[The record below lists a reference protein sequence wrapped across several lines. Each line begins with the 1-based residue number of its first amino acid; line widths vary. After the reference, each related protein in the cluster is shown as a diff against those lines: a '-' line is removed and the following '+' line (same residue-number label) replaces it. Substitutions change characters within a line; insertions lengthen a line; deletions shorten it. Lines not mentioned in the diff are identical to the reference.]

1 MIKLEGVRKR
11 FKNGDIEIPVLRGI
25 NLEIKDGEMV
35 ALMGVSGS
43 GKSTL
48 LHILG
53 GVDRVTEGNYFFDD
67 MEVSKLSNAK
77 LENFRRQ
84 NASFVFQQYALM
96 EEYSVY
102 ENIALPLTIKGMSR
116 RNIKKKV
123 NEVMSALNLKELA
136 AKRPRRLSGGEQQ
149 RTAIARAIVSDKK
162 LILADEPTGALD
174 SDNGRNIMEIL
185 VRIHEESNKTIIVVT
200 HDEKIA
206 HYCDRI
212 IRIKD
217 GKIRV

>member
-35 ALMGVSGS
+35 ALMGASGS
-43 GKSTL
+43 GKSTI

-53 GVDRVTEGNYFFDD
+53 GVDRVTEGNFFFDD

>member
-35 ALMGVSGS
+35 ALMGASGS

-53 GVDRVTEGNYFFDD
+53 GVDRVTEENYFFDD

>member
-35 ALMGVSGS
+35 ALMGASGS

>member
-35 ALMGVSGS
+35 ALMGASGS

-48 LHILG
+48 LQILG

-77 LENFRRQ
+77 LENFRRK